1 MQIKRTT
8 KFNWL
13 LTISGFLFLA
23 SLNAVAADVR
33 IIANPGVKV
42 DTISVRDL
50 KRVFLLQQ
58 RTLADGSSVV
68 PVLQRSGPSHEAF
81 LRQYLDRAGE
91 ELQTYYQGLVFT
103 GKGSMP
109 RQMSSD
115 ADVLEYVAKTKGAIG
130 YVSTSASTAGV
141 KVLVVGNEP
150 SPGERGL
157 VKRVEPSYPETLRQM
172 GIGGSVRLQITISPS
187 GTVLNVEVLGGN
199 PILAEAA
206 VEAVKQWVYAPAP
219 SKTELQVT
227 IPFEAH
233 R

>member
-1 MQIKRTT
+1 MKIKRTT
-8 KFNWL
+8 KCIWL

-23 SLNAVAADVR
+23 SLNAVAGDVR
-33 IIANPGVKV
+33 IIANPGVRTG
-42 DTISVRDL
+42 TISARDL

-68 PVLQRSGPSHEAF
+68 PVLQRSGPVHAAF
-81 LRQYLDRAGE
+81 LKQYLDRASE
-91 ELQTYYQGLVFT
+91 ELQAYYQGLVFT

-141 KVLVVGNEP
+141 KVLAVGNEP
-150 SPGERGL
+150 SPAERGV

-187 GTVLNVEVLGGN
+187 GTVQNVEVLGGN

-227 IPFEAH
+227 VPFDA
-233 R
+233 RR

>member
-1 MQIKRTT
+1 MKIKRTT

-13 LTISGFLFLA
+13 LTISEFLFLA
-23 SLNAVAADVR
+23 SLHTVAADVR

-68 PVLQRSGPSHEAF
+68 PVLQRSGPIHEAF
-81 LRQYLDRAGE
+81 LKRYLDRASE

-103 GKGSMP
+103 GKGSVP
-109 RQMSSD
+109 KQMSSD

-130 YVSTSASTAGV
+130 YVSTSASTTGV
-141 KVLVVGNEP
+141 KVLAVGNEP
-150 SPGERGL
+150 SLAERGL
-157 VKRVEPSYPETLRQM
+157 VKRVEPSYPETLRQK
-172 GIGGSVRLQITISPS
+172 GIGGTVRLQITISPS
-187 GTVLNVEVLGGN
+187 GAVLNVEVVGGN

-206 VEAVKQWVYAPAP
+206 VGAVKQWVYAPAP
-219 SKTELQVT
+219 SRTELQVT

>member
-33 IIANPGVKV
+33 IIANPGVKTG
-42 DTISVRDL
+42 TISARDL

-68 PVLQRSGPSHEAF
+68 PVLQRSGPVHAAF
-81 LRQYLDRAGE
+81 LKQYLDRASE
-91 ELQTYYQGLVFT
+91 ELQAYYQGLVFT

-115 ADVLEYVAKTKGAIG
+115 AEVLAYVAKTKGAIG

-141 KVLVVGNEP
+141 KVLAVGNEP
-150 SPGERGL
+150 SPAERGL

-172 GIGGSVRLQITISPS
+172 GIGGSVRLQLTISPS
-187 GTVLNVEVLGGN
+187 GTVQNVEVLGGN

-227 IPFEAH
+227 VPFDA
-233 R
+233 RR

>member
-33 IIANPGVKV
+33 IIANPGVKTG
-42 DTISVRDL
+42 TISARDL

-68 PVLQRSGPSHEAF
+68 PVLQRSGPVHAAF
-81 LRQYLDRAGE
+81 LKQYLDRASE
-91 ELQTYYQGLVFT
+91 ELQAYYQGLVFT

-115 ADVLEYVAKTKGAIG
+115 AEVLAYVAKTKGAIG

-141 KVLVVGNEP
+141 KVLAVGNEP
-150 SPGERGL
+150 SPAERGL

-172 GIGGSVRLQITISPS
+172 GIGGSVRLQLTISPS
-187 GTVLNVEVLGGN
+187 GTVQNVEVLGGN

-219 SKTELQVT
+219 SRTELQVT
-227 IPFEAH
+227 VPFDA
-233 R
+233 RR